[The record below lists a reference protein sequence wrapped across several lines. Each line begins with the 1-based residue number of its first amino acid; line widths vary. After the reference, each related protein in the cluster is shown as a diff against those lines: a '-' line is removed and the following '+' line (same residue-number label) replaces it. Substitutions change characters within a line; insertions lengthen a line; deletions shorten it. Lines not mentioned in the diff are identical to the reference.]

1 MSYLEAL
8 MAAITENMT
17 INDIIKKHPE
27 TMKVFNR
34 HNVDSCCGG
43 AQSVKAAAAL
53 GGVDLNRILAEL
65 NAAAHK
71 RG

>member
-1 MSYLEAL
+1 

-17 INDIIKKHPE
+17 INDIIKKYPE
-27 TMKVFNR
+27 TMKVFNK

-43 AQSVKAAAAL
+43 AQSVKAAAAV
-53 GGVDLNRILAEL
+53 GGADLNKIMAEL
-65 NAAAHK
+65 NTAVGN